1 MRSLADTHLH
11 LFDPQFRED
20 LGAVLARARQAGVNI
35 FISAALD
42 LDTARENLKI
52 AAAEPGVYAAVGIHP
67 SSAGRLDADA
77 LGALADLAARPKV
90 VAIGEVGLDF
100 YRMYFPP
107 EVQER
112 AFIAQLELA
121 VEADLPVVI
130 HNREAWPRM
139 LELLRAQR
147 RRLGP
152 RLRGV
157 LHAFGGDL
165 AVAEEAAAL
174 GFYFGVGGPITY
186 PKNHRL
192 REVVAQLPRDRV
204 VLETDAPY
212 LPPQPWR
219 GRRNEPAY
227 LVEVARVLA
236 GLWSGPVEGVVG
248 QTTANAC
255 RIFALEGV
263 PVGPGLPEEGLN

>member
-1 MRSLADTHLH
+1 MQSLADTHLH

-20 LGAVLARARQAGVNI
+20 LGAVLARARQAGVNV
-35 FISAALD
+35 FVSAALD
-42 LDTARENLKI
+42 LDTARENLEI
-52 AAAEPGVYAAVGIHP
+52 AATEPGVFAAVGFHP
-67 SSAGRLDADA
+67 GSAGRLDAGA
-77 LGALADLAARPKV
+77 LAALADLAGRPKV

-107 EVQER
+107 EVQEQ

-121 VEADLPVVI
+121 VEVDLPVVV
-130 HNREAWPRM
+130 HTREAWPRM

-157 LHAFGGDL
+157 FHAFSGDL
-165 AVAEEAAAL
+165 AAAEEAGTL
-174 GFYFGVGGPITY
+174 GFYFGVGGAITY
-186 PKNHRL
+186 PKNDRL
-192 REVVAQLPRDRV
+192 REVVARLPRDRV
-204 VLETDAPY
+204 VVETDAPY

-227 LVEVARVLA
+227 LVEVVRVLA
-236 GLWSGPVEGVVG
+236 GLWSAPVEAVIA

-255 RIFALEGV
+255 QLFALKWV
-263 PVGPGLPEEGLN
+263 AVGSGLPGDALN

>member
-1 MRSLADTHLH
+1 MQSLADTHLH

-20 LGAVLARARQAGVNI
+20 LGAVLARARQAGVNV
-35 FISAALD
+35 FVSAALD
-42 LDTARENLKI
+42 LDTARENLEI
-52 AAAEPGVYAAVGIHP
+52 AAAEPGVFAAVGFHP
-67 SSAGRLDADA
+67 GSAGRLDAGA
-77 LGALADLAARPKV
+77 LATLADLAGRPKV

-107 EVQER
+107 EVQEQ
-112 AFIAQLELA
+112 AFVAQLELA
-121 VEADLPVVI
+121 VEVDLPVVV
-130 HNREAWPRM
+130 HTREAWPRM

-157 LHAFGGDL
+157 FHAFSGDL
-165 AVAEEAAAL
+165 AAAEEAGTL
-174 GFYFGVGGPITY
+174 GFYFGVGGAITY
-186 PKNHRL
+186 PKNDRL
-192 REVVAQLPRDRV
+192 REVVARLPRDRV
-204 VLETDAPY
+204 VVETDAPY

-227 LVEVARVLA
+227 LVEVVRVLA
-236 GLWSGPVEGVVG
+236 GLWSAPVEAVIA

-255 RIFALEGV
+255 QLFALKLV
-263 PVGPGLPEEGLN
+263 AVGPGLQGDALK